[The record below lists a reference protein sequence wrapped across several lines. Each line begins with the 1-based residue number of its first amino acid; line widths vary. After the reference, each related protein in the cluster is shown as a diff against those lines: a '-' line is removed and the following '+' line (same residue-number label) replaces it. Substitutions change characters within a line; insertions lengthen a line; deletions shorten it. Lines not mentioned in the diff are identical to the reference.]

1 MTTAT
6 PSNNSPTERPRDTQI
21 APGLP
26 LSMAGGRN
34 PWIIALV
41 VSLATFMEVL
51 DTSIANVALSHIAGN
66 LSASLDESTWVL
78 TSYLVSNAVVLP
90 ISGWLA
96 TVLGRKR
103 FYMGC
108 VALFTISSLLC
119 GLAPSLTWLIVFR
132 VLQGA
137 GGGGLQPSEQSMLA
151 DTFPPDKLGMVFALY
166 GVAVVVAPAVGPT
179 LGGWITDN
187 YSWHWVFLINV
198 PVGLVSLSLTSTLL
212 VTPPAEERRRRDIL
226 RRGLRIDY
234 IGFGLVAL
242 GLGCLQIVLDKGE
255 REDWFASTFIISFA
269 VIAAVALVA
278 LLVRELTHDDPI
290 VDLPLLK
297 DKNFLAA
304 NVVMFAVGFILYG
317 TTQLLPQ
324 LVQSLLGYTATIAG
338 LVLTPGGFAVMA
350 MMPVTGYLL
359 GKLQPRTLIA
369 CGLLIEAF
377 ALYQMSQ
384 LSLQM
389 AYSDAVWMRIIQ
401 SSGLAFLF
409 VPITTVAYV
418 GLPPGKNN
426 NASALI
432 NLMRNLGGSF
442 GISLAQAW
450 LARRTQFHQARLVSH
465 ITPYNPQYQQTL
477 QQITRSLTHSSAAAA
492 QTGRQAVG
500 VIYST
505 VQQQATMMSYLDIFY
520 LLACGA
526 LLMLLL
532 VFLLRKV
539 QPGQARM
546 AH

>member
-6 PSNNSPTERPRDTQI
+6 PSNNSPTKRPRDTQI

-119 GLAPSLTWLIVFR
+119 GLAPSLSWLIVFR

-198 PVGLVSLSLTSTLL
+198 PVGLV
-212 VTPPAEERRRRDIL
+212 
-226 RRGLRIDY
+226 
-234 IGFGLVAL
+234 
-242 GLGCLQIVLDKGE
+242 
-255 REDWFASTFIISFA
+255 
-269 VIAAVALVA
+269 
-278 LLVRELTHDDPI
+278 
-290 VDLPLLK
+290 
-297 DKNFLAA
+297 
-304 NVVMFAVGFILYG
+304 
-317 TTQLLPQ
+317 
-324 LVQSLLGYTATIAG
+324 
-338 LVLTPGGFAVMA
+338 
-350 MMPVTGYLL
+350 
-359 GKLQPRTLIA
+359 
-369 CGLLIEAF
+369 
-377 ALYQMSQ
+377 
-384 LSLQM
+384 
-389 AYSDAVWMRIIQ
+389 
-401 SSGLAFLF
+401 
-409 VPITTVAYV
+409 
-418 GLPPGKNN
+418 
-426 NASALI
+426 
-432 NLMRNLGGSF
+432 
-442 GISLAQAW
+442 
-450 LARRTQFHQARLVSH
+450 
-465 ITPYNPQYQQTL
+465 
-477 QQITRSLTHSSAAAA
+477 
-492 QTGRQAVG
+492 
-500 VIYST
+500 
-505 VQQQATMMSYLDIFY
+505 
-520 LLACGA
+520 
-526 LLMLLL
+526 
-532 VFLLRKV
+532 
-539 QPGQARM
+539 
-546 AH
+546 